1 MDELSREGDDKEKD
15 DQGHLG
21 GDSRPELMGGDSKS
35 GIPEKYKQAR
45 VRLKSQFCFS
55 IHLVPLLLMNSKDS
69 E

>member
-55 IHLVPLLLMNSKDS
+55 IHLVPVLLMNCIDLQ
-69 E
+69 